1 MGKFSKI
8 SENTFNELQVEAG
21 VILKTFDPKNPTLVD
36 GAIVCATTGGINPV
50 CTPEFTDWG
59 EDIDNCPNN
68 TMELKRVSRYECTLG
83 FTALSV
89 TEETIKLALG
99 AASKDSSTGAI
110 KPSMDLKASDFS
122 DIWWVGDLSNG
133 GFAAVCLKNALST
146 GGLSLTTTKNGKG
159 QIAVTLTGHYS
170 IDAQDDV
177 PMEFYIGSA
186 D

>member
-1 MGKFSKI
+1 MGRFSKI

-21 VILKTFDPKNPTLVD
+21 VILRTFDPKNPTLVD

-68 TMELKRVSRYECTLG
+68 TMELKRVASYTCTLG

-89 TEETIKLALG
+89 TEQTIKLALG
-99 AASKDSSTGAI
+99 ATETDNASGAI
-110 KPSMDLKASDFS
+110 KPSMNLAASNFS

-133 GFAAVCLKNALST
+133 GFAAICLKNALST
-146 GGLSLTTTKNGKG
+146 GGLSLTTSKSGKG

-170 IDAQDDV
+170 IGAQGDV
-177 PMEFYIGSA
+177 PMEFYIGSVQ
-186 D
+186 